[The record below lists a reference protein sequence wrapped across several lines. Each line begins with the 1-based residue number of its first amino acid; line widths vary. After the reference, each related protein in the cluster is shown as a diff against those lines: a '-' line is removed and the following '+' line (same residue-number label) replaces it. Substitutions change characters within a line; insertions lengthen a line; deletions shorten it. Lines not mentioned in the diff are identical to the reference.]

1 MTVECLQSFRSHGI
15 IAGIELVRYIVE
27 EEFAI
32 LTLLEPL
39 W

>member
-27 EEFAI
+27 EFAT
-32 LTLLEPL
+32 LTLLESL
-39 W
+39 